1 MAIEVK
7 GYVMKT
13 MNEINEAAK
22 LRGKQEEDKKFLENI
37 KALWRI
43 WYSIVFIYFAYFSII
58 LSDSLAYFKL

>member
-43 WYSIVFIYFAYFSII
+43 WYSIVLIYFAYFSII

>member
-37 KALWRI
+37 KAL
-43 WYSIVFIYFAYFSII
+43 
-58 LSDSLAYFKL
+58 